1 MHFRKVANG
10 LSNIYTAFMPYMNTL
25 YNIFRVPDSHKFEQN
40 KTRITD
46 TDYEHINTKKW
57 ELI

>member
-1 MHFRKVANG
+1 
-10 LSNIYTAFMPYMNTL
+10 MPYMNTL